1 MHTLEK
7 NTQVNFKTNSDLL
20 EKAKAII
27 SAQNLDMTASFNLF
41 LENIVQNKALPFET
55 DTDKERAKLLADL
68 RAEIAKSFDDLE
80 QGRVYN
86 TSEVRANLGIR

>member
-20 EKAKAII
+20 EKARAII

-41 LENIVQNKALPFET
+41 LENIVQNNGLPFET
-55 DTDKERAKLLADL
+55 DSDRERAELLSDL
-68 RAEIAKSFDDLE
+68 RAEIAQSFDDLE
-80 QGRVYN
+80 HGRTYSA
-86 TSEVRANLGIR
+86 SEVRANLGI